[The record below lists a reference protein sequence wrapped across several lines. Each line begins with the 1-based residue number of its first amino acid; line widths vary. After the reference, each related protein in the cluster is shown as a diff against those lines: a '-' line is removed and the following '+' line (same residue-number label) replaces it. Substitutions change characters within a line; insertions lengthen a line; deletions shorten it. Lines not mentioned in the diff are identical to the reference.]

1 MEQPPAAAGATC
13 GVGGQTHSV
22 AATVSVSFSSSG
34 LPPPDQLRAPPDQL
48 LGLLL
53 GLQDRGEPRP
63 PPPVRSSWSRPPARE
78 LTISPL
84 ILPWWYQIPTQC
96 KRPKVLLVHALPR
109 GHLSSSPDALLPILS
124 SRPPQ
129 LCQLR
134 HARLLPPPTGDSIQT
149 LRLRWPCPQTLRAA
163 ERVDVQRSARA
174 LNRSP
179 HYAEPCRLR
188 PLVRLAFDPLTVMW
202 FPPAGRWR

>member
-1 MEQPPAAAGATC
+1 VQALVRRLTAHVDSHEGSATSSATSTSSP
-13 GVGGQTHSV
+13 GVGYAHRPLV
-22 AATVSVSFSSSG
+22 AGSSDGNATVS
-34 LPPPDQLRAPPDQL
+34 LRGFAAL
-48 LGLLL
+48 LY
-53 GLQDRGEPRP
+53 
-63 PPPVRSSWSRPPARE
+63 PARE

>member
-1 MEQPPAAAGATC
+1 VGRVFPAW
-13 GVGGQTHSV
+13 GGPV
-22 AATVSVSFSSSG
+22 AHMTAVRF
-34 LPPPDQLRAPPDQL
+34 RIL
-48 LGLLL
+48 L
-53 GLQDRGEPRP
+53 RP
-63 PPPVRSSWSRPPARE
+63 PRGRRRDFRPLHLFLGKGFVGEGTAWALGGE

>member
-1 MEQPPAAAGATC
+1 MRALLAI
-13 GVGGQTHSV
+13 
-22 AATVSVSFSSSG
+22 AATAALSAIVASAAEDAANLSLKLSQLDDEIDQLTVQLGRRLAERRATSSS
-34 LPPPDQLRAPPDQL
+34 
-48 LGLLL
+48 LG
-53 GLQDRGEPRP
+53 
-63 PPPVRSSWSRPPARE
+63 E